1 MNESYIP
8 DALVKKG
15 LKINHLRLLAALA
28 QQGQLG
34 AAAEEI
40 NITQPAASRL
50 LAEVERIV
58 GAPVHERSGR
68 GLQLTAV
75 GEALARRAQRIQIEL
90 RDAAREVE
98 NIANGRAGTV
108 RIGSVTGPAIER
120 VLPAVNTVRATHTD
134 VRAEVVVAPSDQLC
148 DQLLAGA
155 LDFAVGRLPAVN
167 PHLFD
172 FAPIAEEPLS
182 LLVRQGHPLAGV
194 RGLTAREV
202 LDYDWVMPGAE
213 SLLSR
218 NVMAGVHRQGFD
230 LVPQTL
236 STTSFLLT
244 LAMVELSDAVAPMA
258 SAVAGSFTRAPHSA
272 YAVLDLDLGIVV
284 ETYGLLTLAGTALP
298 PLAARFAEL
307 IAAPVA
313 G

>member
-1 MNESYIP
+1 MKENFAP
-8 DALVKKG
+8 DVFVKKG

-28 QQGQLG
+28 EHRQLG
-34 AAAEEI
+34 GAADAI

-75 GEALARRAQRIQIEL
+75 GEALARRAQRVTIEL
-90 RDAAREVE
+90 RDAAREVD

-120 VLPAVNTVRATHTD
+120 VLPALTTVRNSHPD

-148 DQLLAGA
+148 DQLLDGS
-155 LDFAVGRLPAVN
+155 LDFAIGRLPATN

-172 FAPIAEEPLS
+172 FVPIAEEPLS
-182 LLVRQGHPLAGV
+182 FLVRRDHPLT
-194 RGLTAREV
+194 RLTALTGHEV
-202 LDYDWVMPGAE
+202 LKYDWVMSGSN

-218 NVMAGVHRQGFD
+218 SVTAGVHRHGFQMP
-230 LVPQTL
+230 PQAL

-244 LAMVELSDAVAPMA
+244 LAMVERSNVVAPMA
-258 SAVAGSFTRAPHSA
+258 SAVAQNFSSGQNSA
-272 YAVLDLDLGIVV
+272 YAVLDLDMGIVV
-284 ETYGLLTLAGTALP
+284 ETYGLVTLAGTALP
-298 PLAARFAEL
+298 PLAQRFVTL
-307 IAAPVA
+307 IAAPVVA
-313 G
+313 